1 MNSSWIKSLLVIMP
15 LSSERNLLM
24 VEALRVRSRFIT
36 NSVWVLPLSVLLAG
50 SLVGCGSGNRMA
62 NQAQAK
68 IPPVPGLSKA
78 DNWQFLLA
86 PASSDVPL
94 ASDIEAVLGLTPDKF
109 VGIARIIGA
118 AYPNSDPCYN
128 IVDPI
133 PLSGTIDAQGNI
145 SVTSAAVRGQV
156 LSFTGVL
163 AADRSSVS
171 LGTYVFKGGCADG
184 QSGLLTGVKFKPMGG
199 IYNGTLT
206 EPSAS
211 VAVSADLT
219 QSTNS
224 DGGGFLDVRGT
235 VSYTGACTEKFS
247 ISSSE
252 LAGRFIQLQL
262 GAEDG
267 SKTTVYGNVDANGST
282 LQLADYEGGC
292 NGFNG
297 VGVLSL
303 E

>member
-1 MNSSWIKSLLVIMP
+1 
-15 LSSERNLLM
+15 
-24 VEALRVRSRFIT
+24 
-36 NSVWVLPLSVLLAG
+36 
-50 SLVGCGSGNRMA
+50 MA
-62 NQAQAK
+62 NQASN
-68 IPPVPGLSKA
+68 PPVPIPLSKA
-78 DNWQFLLA
+78 DNWQFLLVPA
-86 PASSDVPL
+86 PSDVPL

-109 VGIARIIGA
+109 VGTAHIIGA

-145 SVTSAAVRGQV
+145 SVKSSAVRGQV

-163 AADRSSVS
+163 AADRSSLS
-171 LGTYVFKGGCADG
+171 LGTYEFKGGCANG
-184 QSGLLTGVKFKPMGG
+184 HSGLLTGVKFKPIGG

-206 EPSAS
+206 EPDAS

-219 QSTNS
+219 QSINS
-224 DGGGFLDVRGT
+224 DGGGFLEVTGT
-235 VSYTGACTEKFS
+235 VNYTGTCTEKFTV
-247 ISSSE
+247 SSSE

-267 SKTTVYGNVDANGST
+267 SKTTVYGNVDANGSK
-282 LQLADYEGGC
+282 LQLADYDGGC

>member
-1 MNSSWIKSLLVIMP
+1 MKYLYFWLRFVRHAPQGMLTTKAAIGTGPMCVLLSLLV
-15 LSSERNLLM
+15 
-24 VEALRVRSRFIT
+24 V
-36 NSVWVLPLSVLLAG
+36 
-50 SLVGCGSGNRMA
+50 SLIGCGSS
-62 NQAQAK
+62 NQMPNQNLSNLTSSAAK
-68 IPPVPGLSKA
+68 APA
-78 DNWQFLLA
+78 DNWQFLLT
-86 PASSDVPL
+86 PASSEAPW
-94 ASDIEAVLGLTPDKF
+94 ATDIEAVLSLTPDQF
-109 VGIARIIGA
+109 AGTAHMIVGADHNDVSCYIITG
-118 AYPNSDPCYN
+118 
-128 IVDPI
+128 PI
-133 PLSGTIDAQGNI
+133 PLTGTIDAQGNI

-184 QSGLLTGVKFKPMGG
+184 HSGLLIGVKFKPIGG

-224 DGGGFLDVRGT
+224 DGGGFLEVKGT
-235 VSYTGACTEKFS
+235 VNYTGACTENFTV
-247 ISSSE
+247 SSSE

-267 SKTTVYGNVDANGST
+267 SNTTVYGNVDANGSK

>member
-1 MNSSWIKSLLVIMP
+1 MNSSWIKSLLLIMP

-36 NSVWVLPLSVLLAG
+36 NSVWVLPLSVLLAA
-50 SLVGCGSGNRMA
+50 SLVGCGNRMA
-62 NQAQAK
+62 NQARIQ
-68 IPPVPGLSKA
+68 PVPIPLSKA

-94 ASDIEAVLGLTPDKF
+94 ASDIEAVLSLTPDKF
-109 VGIARIIGA
+109 VGTARIIGA
-118 AYPNSDPCYN
+118 GYPNSDPCYN

-145 SVTSAAVRGQV
+145 SVKSAAVSGQV

-163 AADRSSVS
+163 AADRSSLS
-171 LGTYVFKGGCADG
+171 LGTYEFKGGCADG
-184 QSGLLTGVKFKPMGG
+184 HSGLLTGVKFKPIGG

-206 EPSAS
+206 EPDAS

-219 QSTNS
+219 QSINS
-224 DGGGFLDVRGT
+224 DGGGFLEVKGT
-235 VSYTGACTEKFS
+235 VNYTGACTEKFTV
-247 ISSSE
+247 SSSE

-267 SKTTVYGNVDANGST
+267 SKTTVYGNVDANGSK

>member
-1 MNSSWIKSLLVIMP
+1 MKYSHFWLRFARHALRGLLATKAGIVTNPVRVLPILLV
-15 LSSERNLLM
+15 
-24 VEALRVRSRFIT
+24 A
-36 NSVWVLPLSVLLAG
+36 
-50 SLVGCGSGNRMA
+50 SLIGCGSRNPIA
-62 NQAQAK
+62 NPNSPTGPSSTA
-68 IPPVPGLSKA
+68 LSTPA

-94 ASDIEAVLGLTPDKF
+94 ANDIEDVLSLTPDKF
-109 VGIARIIGA
+109 VGTARIIAA

-133 PLSGTIDAQGNI
+133 PLSGTIDAPGNI

-184 QSGLLTGVKFKPMGG
+184 HSGLLTGVKFKPIGG

-224 DGGGFLDVRGT
+224 DGGGFLEVKGT
-235 VSYTGACTEKFS
+235 VNYTGACTENFTV
-247 ISSSE
+247 SSSE

-267 SKTTVYGNVDANGST
+267 SNTTVYGNVDANGSK

>member
-1 MNSSWIKSLLVIMP
+1 MKYSHFWLRFARHALRGLLATKAGIVTNPVRVLPILLV
-15 LSSERNLLM
+15 
-24 VEALRVRSRFIT
+24 A
-36 NSVWVLPLSVLLAG
+36 
-50 SLVGCGSGNRMA
+50 SLIGCGSGNPIA
-62 NQAQAK
+62 NPNSTTGSSSTATST
-68 IPPVPGLSKA
+68 PA
-78 DNWQFLLA
+78 DNWQYLLT
-86 PASSDVPL
+86 PASSEAPWANSIEVVVNS
-94 ASDIEAVLGLTPDKF
+94 ASDKF
-109 VGIARIIGA
+109 VGTAHMIVGADHNDVSCYIITE
-118 AYPNSDPCYN
+118 
-128 IVDPI
+128 PI
-133 PLSGTIDAQGNI
+133 PLSGTIDAEGNI
-145 SVTSAAVRGQV
+145 SVRSSAVSGQV

-184 QSGLLTGVKFKPMGG
+184 HSGLLTGVKFKPIGG

-224 DGGGFLDVRGT
+224 DGGGFLEVKGT
-235 VSYTGACTEKFS
+235 VNYTGACTEKFTV
-247 ISSSE
+247 SSSE

-267 SKTTVYGNVDANGST
+267 SNTTVYGNVDANGSK
-282 LQLADYEGGC
+282 LELADYEGGC

>member
-1 MNSSWIKSLLVIMP
+1 ML
-15 LSSERNLLM
+15 
-24 VEALRVRSRFIT
+24 EALRVRSRFIT
-36 NSVWVLPLSVLLAG
+36 NSVWVLPLSVLLAA
-50 SLVGCGSGNRMA
+50 SLVGCGNRMA
-62 NQAQAK
+62 NQARIQ
-68 IPPVPGLSKA
+68 PVPIPLSKA

-94 ASDIEAVLGLTPDKF
+94 ASDIEAVLSLTPDKF
-109 VGIARIIGA
+109 VGTARIIGA
-118 AYPNSDPCYN
+118 GYPNSDPCYN

-145 SVTSAAVRGQV
+145 SVKSAAVRGQV

-163 AADRSSVS
+163 AADRSSLS
-171 LGTYVFKGGCADG
+171 LGTYEFKGGCADG
-184 QSGLLTGVKFKPMGG
+184 HSGLLTGVKFKPIGG

-206 EPSAS
+206 EPGAS

-219 QSTNS
+219 QSINS
-224 DGGGFLDVRGT
+224 DGGGFLEVKGT
-235 VSYTGACTEKFS
+235 VNYTGACTEKFTV
-247 ISSSE
+247 SSSE

-267 SKTTVYGNVDANGST
+267 SKTTVYGNVDANGSK